1 MREFSEQELVRRGK
15 IDKIREVF
23 NPYPERFE
31 VTHSLKEASML
42 DDDTKN
48 VSVAGRIVF
57 MRKMGKM
64 SFLKLRD
71 IEGEI
76 QISIKIDLVG
86 EECYE
91 FFKSNIDIGDFIGV
105 LGEIFTTH
113 TGEKTL
119 RANHFDFLGK
129 ALKPLPEKFHGLTD
143 LEACYRHRYVDLIM
157 NQETRNRFIIRVKF
171 IRELRNYLDNLGY
184 MEIETPILNNKA
196 SGASARPFKSHHNAL
211 DVDVYL
217 RIAPETYLK
226 RAVVG
231 GIPKVYEVARCF
243 RNEGMDATHLQDF
256 TMVEGYQAYYNYE
269 DNMRLI
275 QNMLQT
281 IIMNI
286 FGTLKIQFGDKEI
299 DMSGDWGRVSFREL
313 LIRYANIDITIYNTK
328 EKLFSKILEDKIE
341 IDSEV
346 PLENLGFGNLV
357 DVLYKKVARPHMLG
371 PVYLIEHPTSLSP
384 LARSNDE
391 NPEISDRFQLVING
405 AEIVNG
411 YSELVDPQEQEH
423 RLLEQAKLKAAGDEE
438 AMEMDYDYIGA
449 MEYGMP
455 PISGW
460 GMGIDRIVQ
469 LLTGSDSIRD
479 VVMFPFMRPLDTVD
493 IESTEGR

>member
-1 MREFSEQELVRRGK
+1 MRNFSEQELVRREK
-15 IDKIREVF
+15 VDRIREVC
-23 NPYPERFE
+23 NPYPERYE
-31 VTHSLKEASML
+31 LTHSLKEASL
-42 DDDTKN
+42 LEDETAG
-48 VSVAGRIVF
+48 VRIAGRIVF

-76 QISIKIDLVG
+76 QVSIKIDLVG
-86 EECYE
+86 EEKYE
-91 FFKSNIDIGDFIGV
+91 FFKTNIDIGDFIGV
-105 LGEIFTTH
+105 EGEIFTTH

-119 RANHFDFLGK
+119 RASSFEFLGK

-143 LEACYRHRYVDLIM
+143 LEACYRQRYVDLIM
-157 NQETRNRFIIRVKF
+157 NEDTRKRFITRVKF

-184 MEIETPILNNKA
+184 MEIETPVLNNKA
-196 SGASARPFKSHHNAL
+196 SGATARPFKAHHNAL
-211 DVDVYL
+211 DLDVYL

-243 RNEGMDATHLQDF
+243 RNEGMDASHLQDF
-256 TMVEGYQAYYNYE
+256 TMVEGYQAYFNYE
-269 DNMRLI
+269 DNMKFI

-286 FGTLKIQFGDKEI
+286 FGTLTIQFGDKEI
-299 DMSGDWGRVSFREL
+299 DMSGNWGKVTFRDL
-313 LIRYANIDITIYNTK
+313 LIQYADIDINVYNTK
-328 EKLFSKILEDKIE
+328 EKLLDIIKEKKIE
-341 IDSEV
+341 VESET

-371 PVYLIEHPTSLSP
+371 PVYLTEHPTSLSP
-384 LARSNDE
+384 LARSNDDR
-391 NPEISDRFQLVING
+391 PEVSDRFQLVING

-411 YSELVDPQEQEH
+411 YSELVDPQEQER
-423 RLLEQAKLKAAGDEE
+423 RLLEQASLKAQGDEE
-438 AMEMDYDYIGA
+438 AMEMDYDYISA

-469 LLTGSDSIRD
+469 LLTGSESIRD
-479 VVMFPFMRPLDTVD
+479 VVMFPLMKP
-493 IESTEGR
+493 IENKENE